1 MQSGTLMQG
10 EDKKMGKSVGQKLK
24 LLYLIKILSENT
36 DEAHPMPMKRILE
49 ELSRY
54 DIRAERKTVYADME
68 DLKQFGYDILF
79 NPSKT
84 EGGYYLAGREFEL
97 PELKLLVD
105 AVQASRFLTAK
116 KSKELI
122 GKLEK
127 LTSRYEAGRLQRQ
140 VYVVNRVKTLNES
153 IYYNVDNI
161 HRAIQDNVQ
170 ICFQYFEWTLDKK
183 MIPRKNGTPYQ
194 ISPWALI
201 WQDENYYLAG
211 YDAAEQKIKHF
222 RVDKMGNIALS
233 EKKRQGVETFAEYD
247 IAEYTNKMFGMFG
260 GLEQTVTLQLPN
272 YLIGVVMDRF
282 GKEADVRRRDEA
294 YFSVRLKVAVSGQF
308 FGWLAGLG
316 KEAVILSPESV
327 AKEYRE
333 YLEEILKNNTK

>member
-1 MQSGTLMQG
+1 MVAVR
-10 EDKKMGKSVGQKLK
+10 ENDMGKSAGQKLK

-36 DEAHPMPMKRILE
+36 DEQHPMPMKRIIE
-49 ELSRY
+49 ELAVY
-54 DIRAERKTVYADME
+54 DIKAERKTVYADLE
-68 DLKQFGYDILF
+68 DLKQFGYDILW
-79 NPSKT
+79 NASRT
-84 EGGYYLAGREFEL
+84 DGGYYLGERDFEL

-105 AVQASRFLTAK
+105 AVQASRFITAK

-140 VYVVNRVKTLNES
+140 VYVVNRVKTSNES

-170 ICFQYFEWTLDKK
+170 ICFQYFEWSMDKK
-183 MIPRKNGTPYQ
+183 MIPRKNGMKYQ

-211 YDAAEQKIKHF
+211 FDETENKIKHF
-222 RVDKMGNIALS
+222 RVDKMGTIELC
-233 EKKRQGVETFAEYD
+233 EKKRQGTESFSEFD

-260 GLEQTVTLQLPN
+260 GKEQTVTLQFPD
-272 YLIGVVMDRF
+272 YLIGVIMDRF
-282 GKEADVRRRDEA
+282 GKEAEVRKRDEEH
-294 YFSVRLKVAVSGQF
+294 FSVRLRVAVSGQF

-316 KEAVILSPESV
+316 KEATILSPKEV
-327 AKEYRE
+327 EEEYRK
-333 YLEEILKNNTK
+333 YLTEIIKNNTK

>member
-1 MQSGTLMQG
+1 MIRN
-10 EDKKMGKSVGQKLK
+10 MGRSVGQKLK
-24 LLYLIKILSENT
+24 LLYLVKILSEQT
-36 DEAHPMPMKRILE
+36 DEQHPMPMKRILE
-49 ELSRY
+49 ALSEY
-54 DIRAERKTVYADME
+54 DITAERKTVYADIE

-84 EGGYYLAGREFEL
+84 EGGYYLASREFEL
-97 PELKLLVD
+97 AECKLLVD
-105 AVQASRFLTAK
+105 AVQASRFITAK

-127 LTSRYEAGRLQRQ
+127 LTSRYEAGKLQRQ
-140 VYVVNRVKTLNES
+140 VYVVNRVKTSNES
-153 IYYNVDNI
+153 IYYNVDAI

-170 ICFQYFEWTLDKK
+170 ISFQYFEWSLDKK
-183 MIPRKNGTPYQ
+183 MIPRKNGIKYE

-211 YDAAEQKIKHF
+211 FDEAEKKIKHF
-222 RVDKMGNIALS
+222 RVDKMGTIALS
-233 EKKRQGVETFAEYD
+233 EKKREGTESFARFD

-260 GLEQTVTLQLPN
+260 GEEQIVTLQFPN

-282 GKEADVRRRDEA
+282 GKEADVRKRDEEH
-294 YFSVRLKVAVSGQF
+294 FSVRLKVAVSGQF

-316 KEAVILSPESV
+316 KETVILSPKEV
-327 AKEYRE
+327 AKEYRD
-333 YLEEILKNNTK
+333 YLEEILTFC